1 MAYRPAMQKRS
12 KYGAQKVHFNGEK
25 FDSERE
31 FKRWQTLRILQSIGE
46 IRDLRRQV
54 KIAML
59 GHRGPI
65 LTPSGRQAFYVADF
79 VYFDAKTGVE
89 VVEDAKGFPTP
100 EYKLKR
106 AILAAQGVTIKES

>member
-1 MAYRPAMQKRS
+1 MKPWPAMKKPS
-12 KYGAQKVHFNGEK
+12 KYGASKVTFNGEK

-46 IRDLRRQV
+46 ISDLRRQV
-54 KIAML
+54 RFPLL

-65 LTPSGRQAFYVADF
+65 LSLKGRQLFYVADF
-79 VYFDAKTGVE
+79 VYRDAKSGE
-89 VVEDAKGFPTP
+89 EIVEDAKGFPTP

-106 AILAAQGVTIKES
+106 SILAAQGVKIKEV